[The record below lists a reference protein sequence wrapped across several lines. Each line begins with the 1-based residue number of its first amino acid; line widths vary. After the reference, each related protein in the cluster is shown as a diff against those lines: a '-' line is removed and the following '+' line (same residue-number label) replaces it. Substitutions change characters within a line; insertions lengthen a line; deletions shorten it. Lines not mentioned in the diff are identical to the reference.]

1 MENNSHH
8 FSKQTEASNILLHVS
23 NFVHWIMSGSGLG
36 SRLENPFDSSFKKS
50 QILIWR
56 RERVSI
62 PLRNSPSP
70 HCALRIPQFKHD
82 IHIMNNVENVCH
94 HISGKADKS
103 KQLTSQQRVSM
114 AALTILASFT
124 EQQKPPTVNKQRIP
138 YFHFRALSNR
148 VSTSWRKV
156 LLSPV
161 SLYNTQLCTKSQQ
174 PSFLNGSL
182 TLVQSSEMCL

>member
-1 MENNSHH
+1 MEKNSHH
-8 FSKQTEASNILLHVS
+8 FSKQTETSNILLHVS

-50 QILIWR
+50 QILIWKG
-56 RERVSI
+56 ESLNSFTKLSLASLWI
-62 PLRNSPSP
+62 PP
-70 HCALRIPQFKHD
+70 FKHD
-82 IHIMNNVENVCH
+82 IHIMNNVENVCR

-138 YFHFRALSNR
+138 YFHFRALFNR

-156 LLSPV
+156 PLSAV
-161 SLYNTQLCTKSQQ
+161 SLYSTKLCTKSQQ
-174 PSFLNGSL
+174 PSFLYGSL